1 MHYVLVWWF
10 KEKIQPKAKGFCGL
24 VVYADDF
31 VACFQYKWEAEQ
43 FYEQLKKRM
52 GYFGL
57 ELQKD
62 RSRLIKFGRFAGQD
76 AKEKGRKAATFDFL
90 GFTHYC
96 STNKSGKFRVKRKTS
111 RKKFKKKCKEMW
123 GYIRA
128 NRHMP
133 TDMLIRKL
141 NEVLIG
147 YDHYYGIT
155 DNYVSLQ
162 KFHFNTRKFLFY
174 WLNRRSQRKSYTWE
188 GFRDFMKAKPL
199 VAPKIYVSIYA

>member
-1 MHYVLVWWF
+1 M
-10 KEKIQPKAKGFCGL
+10 
-24 VVYADDF
+24 
-31 VACFQYKWEAEQ
+31 
-43 FYEQLKKRM
+43 
-52 GYFGL
+52 
-57 ELQKD
+57 
-62 RSRLIKFGRFAGQD
+62 
-76 AKEKGRKAATFDFL
+76 
-90 GFTHYC
+90 
-96 STNKSGKFRVKRKTS
+96 
-111 RKKFKKKCKEMW
+111 KKCKEMW
-123 GYIRA
+123 GYIWS

-162 KFHFNTRKFLFY
+162 KFHFNIRKFLFY

-199 VAPKIYVSIYA
+199 VSPKIYVSIYT

>member
-1 MHYVLVWWF
+1 MV
-10 KEKIQPKAKGFCGL
+10 
-24 VVYADDF
+24 
-31 VACFQYKWEAEQ
+31 CFQHKWEAER
-43 FYEQLKKRM
+43 FYEQLKRRM

-57 ELQKD
+57 ELQEDK
-62 RSRLIKFGRFAGQD
+62 SRLIKFGRFAQQD
-76 AKEKGRKAATFDFL
+76 ASEKGGKAATFDFL

-111 RKKFKKKCKEMW
+111 RKKFKKKCREMW
-123 GYIRA
+123 EYIRA
-128 NRHMP
+128 NRHIL

-155 DNYVSLQ
+155 DNYTSLQ
-162 KFHFNTRKFLFY
+162 KFHFNIRKFLFY

-188 GFRDFMKAKPL
+188 GLRDFMKTKPL
-199 VAPKIYVSIYA
+199 VVPKTYVSICA